1 MHSCVARLSLPIVW
15 LCETIAR
22 ISINDSMLPSVCYTV
37 IYTVRV
43 GLGLVG
49 ASLSEPH
56 TSVTALQDTCVC
68 MSVCLSVCVRTRVYV
83 CLSVCLRTYVYV
95 CLSAYVRPYTENFN

>member
-1 MHSCVARLSLPIVW
+1 MHSCIARLSLAIVW

-56 TSVTALQDTCVC
+56 TSVTALQDACVC
-68 MSVCLSVCVRTRVYV
+68 MSVCLSAYVRVCMSVCVREAIYRK
-83 CLSVCLRTYVYV
+83 
-95 CLSAYVRPYTENFN
+95 F